1 MEGKYKTRLPGIR
14 GMLDLCYFSSQSY
27 FNQYSHIIL
36 ILRFRHTYILFG
48 YDVALCYIHIAKCIN
63 LMSYSVTLNI
73 EKAASA
79 KIYTCIEVG
88 YS

>member
-1 MEGKYKTRLPGIR
+1 MALSYIYKYI
-14 GMLDLCYFSSQSY
+14 D
-27 FNQYSHIIL
+27 
-36 ILRFRHTYILFG
+36 
-48 YDVALCYIHIAKCIN
+48 
-63 LMSYSVTLNI
+63 LMSYLVTLNI